1 MKSTFKKQRRGSK
14 KNKSQRKSRRR
25 SYKKMMKRGG
35 SYVGKE
41 GDIYKVCEK
50 GPKDTNCMYILPS
63 VINDLGT
70 IKPKTGMFSTI
81 DKDWKEIRKNI
92 DSDSVIFDNVIE
104 KFPDVVPPRYED
116 LPPQYTAEAMT
127 GGKKY
132 HIKRRKGKKSKK
144 SNSRK

>member
-25 SYKKMMKRGG
+25 SYKKMMMKRGG

-104 KFPDVVPPRYED
+104 QYPDAVPPRYED
-116 LPPQYTAEAMT
+116 LPPAYTAN
-127 GGKKY
+127 GGSKKH
-132 HIKRRKGKKSKK
+132 HIKKRKGKKSK
-144 SNSRK
+144 SRK

>member
-14 KNKSQRKSRRR
+14 KNKSQRKSKRR
-25 SYKKMMKRGG
+25 SSKKMMKRGG

-104 KFPDVVPPRYED
+104 QYPDAVPPAYGD
-116 LPPQYTAEAMT
+116 LPPQYTAT
-127 GGKKY
+127 GGKKH
-132 HIKRRKGKKSKK
+132 HIKRRKGKKTKRS
-144 SNSRK
+144 SLRK

>member
-1 MKSTFKKQRRGSK
+1 MKSTLKKQRRGSK

-63 VINDLGT
+63 VINDLGA

-104 KFPDVVPPRYED
+104 QYPDAVPPRYED
-116 LPPQYTAEAMT
+116 LPPAYVASSE
-127 GGKKY
+127 GGSKKY
-132 HIKRRKGKKSKK
+132 HTKKRKGKKSK
-144 SNSRK
+144 SRK